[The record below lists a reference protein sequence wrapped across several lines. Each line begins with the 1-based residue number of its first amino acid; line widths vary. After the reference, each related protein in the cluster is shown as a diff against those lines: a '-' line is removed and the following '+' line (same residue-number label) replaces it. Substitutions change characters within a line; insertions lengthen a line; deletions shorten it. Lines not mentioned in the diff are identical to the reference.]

1 METNRALIIDR
12 CLGSVIGAAVGDALG
27 AGYEFTNPDDD
38 DQIEMRGG
46 GVFDW
51 APGEWTD
58 DTQMSLGVLKALA
71 SDDPSSVSVAANFI
85 EWYESMPPDIGTQ
98 TRQVL
103 GTTSNPEELH
113 VMASAFLDAN
123 PGAAGNGALM
133 RTGSVCLID
142 LEDRN
147 KIADYAT
154 EIASLT
160 HAHKDSINA
169 CILWSLAI
177 QEAVHSSSSE
187 TDFDWILTVRNGL
200 DYLDAEGKKRWEKLL
215 DAAEIEDPKT
225 FNPNGW
231 VVTAFQAALSVI
243 QHTPINDDPSCHFK
257 DTLVNAV
264 RIGDDTDTV
273 ASIAGAYLGAK
284 WGRSVIPNEWIEKI
298 HGYRV
303 FNGLILNVVDLED
316 LVLKTLK
323 NQI

>member
-1 METNRALIIDR
+1 METDRALIIDR

-71 SDDPSSVSVAANFI
+71 SDDPSPASVAANFI
-85 EWYESMPPDIGTQ
+85 EWYESLPPDIGTQ

-103 GTTSNPEELH
+103 GSTSNPEELH

-133 RTGSVCLID
+133 RTSPVCLID
-142 LEDRN
+142 LEDRH

-160 HAHKDSINA
+160 HAHKDSIKA

-187 TDFDWILTVRNGL
+187 TDFDWIGTVRNGL
-200 DYLDAEGKKRWEKLL
+200 DYLDQNGKKRWEKLL
-215 DAAEIEDPKT
+215 DATEIENPKT

-243 QHTPINDDPSCHFK
+243 QQTPINDDPSRHFK
-257 DTLVNAV
+257 ETLVNAV
-264 RIGDDTDTV
+264 KIGDDTDTV
-273 ASIAGAYLGAK
+273 ASIAGAFLGAR
-284 WGRSVIPNEWIEKI
+284 WGVTVIPLEWRKKI
-298 HGYRV
+298 HGYRLYG
-303 FNGLILNVVDLED
+303 FEIFTSTELED
-316 LVLKTLK
+316 LVKLA
-323 NQI
+323 IE

>member
-1 METNRALIIDR
+1 METDRALIIDR

-71 SDDPSSVSVAANFI
+71 SDDPSYVSVAANFI
-85 EWYESMPPDIGTQ
+85 EWYESLPPDIGTQ

-103 GTTSNPEELH
+103 GSTSNPEELH

-133 RTGSVCLID
+133 RTSPVCLID
-142 LEDRN
+142 LQDRN

-160 HAHKDSINA
+160 HVHKDSINA

-177 QEAVHSSSSE
+177 QEAVHSSSSK
-187 TDFDWILTVRNGL
+187 TDFNWVDTVRNGL
-200 DYLDAEGKKRWEKLL
+200 DYLDQNGKKRWEKLI
-215 DAAEIEDPKT
+215 DATEIENPKT

-243 QHTPINDDPSCHFK
+243 QQTAINDDPSLHFK

-264 RIGDDTDTV
+264 KIGDDTDTV
-273 ASIAGAYLGAK
+273 ASIAGAFLGAR
-284 WGRSVIPNEWIEKI
+284 WGVTVIPLEWRKKI
-298 HGYRV
+298 HGYRLYDSEI
-303 FNGLILNVVDLED
+303 FTSTDLED
-316 LVLKTLK
+316 LVKLA
-323 NQI
+323 IE

>member
-1 METNRALIIDR
+1 MEADRALIVDR

-27 AGYEFTNPDDD
+27 AGYEFTNPDDGD
-38 DQIEMRGG
+38 LIEMRGG
-46 GVFDW
+46 GIFDW

-71 SDDPSSVSVAANFI
+71 SDDSSPASVAANFI
-85 EWYESMPPDIGTQ
+85 EWYESHPPDIGTQ

-103 GTTSNPEELH
+103 GSTSNPEELH
-113 VMASAFLDAN
+113 VMAAAFLDAN

-133 RTGSVCLID
+133 RTSPVCLID
-142 LEDRN
+142 REDRS

-154 EIASLT
+154 EIATLT
-160 HAHKDSINA
+160 HAHKDSVNA

-177 QEAVHSSSSE
+177 QEAIYSSSSE
-187 TDFDWILTVRNGL
+187 SDFDWVGTVRNGL
-200 DYLDAEGKKRWEKLL
+200 DYLDQNGKKRWEKLIE
-215 DAAEIEDPKT
+215 DAEIKDPKT

-243 QHTPINDDPSCHFK
+243 QQTPMNDDPSCHFK

-273 ASIAGAYLGAK
+273 ASIAGAYLGAR
-284 WGRSVIPNEWIEKI
+284 WGISVIPVEWRKKI
-298 HGYRV
+298 HGYRLYDSEI
-303 FNGLILNVVDLED
+303 FTAADLED
-316 LVLKTLK
+316 LIKLA
-323 NQI
+323 IE